1 MANIRNNIGTPAP
14 AGPGESAQAV
24 RERWAGEIG
33 PAAPMPDTTWNEAW
47 AGLQDAPPMGPQQGG
62 AFVSRNGQMTSI
74 NGLEMQNNVPS
85 EVITSPTTVNE
96 AYIGSLKAMLIR
108 NKGNYIVAT
117 FLIGVQNTIS
127 WEGILYDV
135 SNDYVT
141 IYQEPRDRYIVCD
154 IYSLKY
160 MEFYDIR
167 RRELCNQLL
176 SQQGQ
181 NQW

>member
-1 MANIRNNIGTPAP
+1 
-14 AGPGESAQAV
+14 
-24 RERWAGEIG
+24 
-33 PAAPMPDTTWNEAW
+33 
-47 AGLQDAPPMGPQQGG
+47 
-62 AFVSRNGQMTSI
+62 MTSI

-135 SNDYVT
+135 GNDYVT

>member
-1 MANIRNNIGTPAP
+1 
-14 AGPGESAQAV
+14 
-24 RERWAGEIG
+24 
-33 PAAPMPDTTWNEAW
+33 
-47 AGLQDAPPMGPQQGG
+47 MGPQQGG

-108 NKGNYIVAT
+108 NKGNYIV
-117 FLIGVQNTIS
+117 
-127 WEGILYDV
+127 
-135 SNDYVT
+135 
-141 IYQEPRDRYIVCD
+141 CD

>member
-1 MANIRNNIGTPAP
+1 
-14 AGPGESAQAV
+14 
-24 RERWAGEIG
+24 
-33 PAAPMPDTTWNEAW
+33 
-47 AGLQDAPPMGPQQGG
+47 MGPQQGG

-74 NGLEMQNNVPS
+74 NGLEMQNTVPS

-108 NKGNYIVAT
+108 TKGNYIVAT
-117 FLIGVQNTIS
+117 FLIGVQNTVS

-135 SNDYVT
+135 GNDYVT

-176 SQQGQ
+176 RQ

>member
-96 AYIGSLKAMLIR
+96 AYIR

-117 FLIGVQNTIS
+117 FLIGVQNTVS

-135 SNDYVT
+135 GNDYVT